1 MTTPLIIL
9 AILTTPYLVL
19 SAIERMQGRSDLGPL
34 GGALGLSFAFL
45 FFGFGHFA
53 VAGPMTRI
61 LPPEIPYRL
70 ALIYVTG
77 LMEIAL
83 GLALLFPRW
92 RRAAGWAAIA
102 LLVLFFPAN
111 IYGAL
116 TRADFGAHEWGP
128 AYLLI
133 RTPLQII
140 LIAWAYWFAVR
151 AAGKT
156 N

>member
-1 MTTPLIIL
+1 MIAPLIIL
-9 AILTTPYLVL
+9 AILTAPYLVL
-19 SAIERMQGRSDLGPL
+19 SAVGRVQKRSDLGLL
-34 GGALGLSFAFL
+34 GGVLGLSFAFL

-53 VAGPMTRI
+53 IAEPMTRI
-61 LPPEIPYRL
+61 LPPQTPYKL
-70 ALIYVTG
+70 ELVYVTG
-77 LMEIAL
+77 VMEIAL

-92 RRAAGWAAIA
+92 RRAGGWAAIA

-128 AYLLI
+128 VYLFV

-140 LIAWAYWFAVR
+140 LIAWAYWFAIRPR
-151 AAGKT
+151 A
-156 N
+156 